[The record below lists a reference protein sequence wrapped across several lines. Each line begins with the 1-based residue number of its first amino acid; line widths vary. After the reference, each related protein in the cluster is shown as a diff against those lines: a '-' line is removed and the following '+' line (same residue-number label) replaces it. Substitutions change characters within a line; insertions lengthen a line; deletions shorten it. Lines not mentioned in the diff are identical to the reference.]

1 MSLIITNFINAIVM
15 NITVITIVNKI
26 SKTKIKI
33 FTKRNIL
40 WLLFSIL
47 PVFLCTTYNY
57 NLVSTCILP
66 LFLALS
72 LCKIFNFDIVTG
84 VIIELYI
91 LILSVI
97 PDLIESSFLI
107 HYFTL
112 EEIRE
117 TPKLM
122 IAANTIVVILLYL
135 IFDIPIIKKTLLKG
149 IEKVQ
154 KKQYRRVILFLI
166 FTFIAICIAYITAF
180 KTFSPTS
187 DYFASNFVIIIF
199 LSLAFIYILEIIKYD
214 NLLLQNDV
222 LSDCMENVED
232 YQEKQDLKIHEYR
245 NQLSKLINKTD
256 DEDLFNSS
264 LIYLKESGFEVLN
277 KEMEQILNVN
287 LIDEAKILSA
297 LKYMPKSD
305 IKSLIYYKI
314 IIAKKKNIDI
324 VVDISNK
331 INKKQFNFDKHNMIQ
346 LTQLIGIYF
355 DNAIESATE
364 SSKKKIVFETYMI
377 NKNIV
382 FVISN
387 TYKGKIKLSN
397 LPKKGVSSKGANRG
411 KGLYFANKI
420 INRNNNL
427 EASSIIIGDYYIQKL
442 IIKK

>member
-256 DEDLFNSS
+256 DEDL
-264 LIYLKESGFEVLN
+264 K

>member
-40 WLLFSIL
+40 WLLFSIV

-256 DEDLFNSS
+256 DEDL
-264 LIYLKESGFEVLN
+264 K

>member
-40 WLLFSIL
+40 WLLLSIL

-256 DEDLFNSS
+256 DEDL
-264 LIYLKESGFEVLN
+264 K

-355 DNAIESATE
+355 DNAIEAATE

>member
-40 WLLFSIL
+40 WLLLSIL

-135 IFDIPIIKKTLLKG
+135 IFDIPIIKQTLLKG

-256 DEDLFNSS
+256 DEDL
-264 LIYLKESGFEVLN
+264 K

-355 DNAIESATE
+355 DNAIEAATE